1 MQTGDMKPCAIAIC
15 LLFLT
20 PAVFAEQQNQTVTIG
35 PWDITTT
42 TKAGKF
48 ESCSMTRT
56 DGDLGITFVR
66 AEDGLLLL
74 LDSPKWKLER
84 GKAYPVRLTAG
95 GQSVEAKALAEM
107 RVVTVALTNRV
118 FNANLRAANTLQVQG
133 EGATLRVPLYK
144 SALALER
151 LELCFEKNSRESP
164 ETNPFV
170 APHRKP

>member
-1 MQTGDMKPCAIAIC
+1 MKKSYAAFVCF
-15 LLFLT
+15 LFLT
-20 PAVFAEQQNQTVTIG
+20 PSALAEQRDQTVAIG

-56 DGDLGITFVR
+56 DGDLGISFVR

-84 GKAYPVRLTAG
+84 GKSYPVRLTAG
-95 GQSVEAKALAEM
+95 GQSVEAKALAET
-107 RVVTVALTNRV
+107 RVVTIALADRS
-118 FNANLRAANTLQVQG
+118 FNANLRAANTLEVKG

-151 LELCFEKNSRESP
+151 LELCFERNIREGP

-170 APHRKP
+170 APGRKP